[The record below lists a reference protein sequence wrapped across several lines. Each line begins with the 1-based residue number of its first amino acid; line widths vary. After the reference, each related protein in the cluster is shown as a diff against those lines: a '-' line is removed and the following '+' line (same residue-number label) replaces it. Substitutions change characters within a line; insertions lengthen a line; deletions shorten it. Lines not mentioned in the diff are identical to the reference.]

1 MILDVEIKTIK
12 SDVLTKGSAA
22 ELLDLTTRFN
32 VFQDVENISNF
43 KNIYLP
49 RMKQFFDSVDA
60 LHESNQ
66 DMRECIINFDKKLSL
81 KLNKS
86 VLITL
91 KQDMSSL
98 FIPNDF
104 KDIYSKKFDD
114 IMKQLK

>member
-49 RMKQFFDSVDA
+49 RMK
-60 LHESNQ
+60 
-66 DMRECIINFDKKLSL
+66 
-81 KLNKS
+81 
-86 VLITL
+86 
-91 KQDMSSL
+91 
-98 FIPNDF
+98 
-104 KDIYSKKFDD
+104 
-114 IMKQLK
+114 